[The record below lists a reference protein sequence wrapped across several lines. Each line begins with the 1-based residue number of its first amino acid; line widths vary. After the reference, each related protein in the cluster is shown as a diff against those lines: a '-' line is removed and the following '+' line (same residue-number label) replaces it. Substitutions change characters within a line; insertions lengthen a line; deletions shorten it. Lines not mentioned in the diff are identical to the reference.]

1 MGIQYKWQC
10 LHSHG
15 NHLCP
20 CTCLAVRDKTI
31 VTAGED
37 GKMVVLSAEQ
47 KSPQRIIGTC
57 MSHTVITPDTGARI
71 ISTCMSHIV
80 ITTDTGAQ
88 CWMLFGLLVTAVT
101 VCGSSLLL

>member
-57 MSHTVITPDTGARI
+57 MSH
-71 ISTCMSHIV
+71 IV